1 MNGLSFAF
9 ETPRWELILQ
19 ALPNGSSYP
28 AAQFLTLM
36 ESEDDAAMDEALE
49 LLEEK
54 DILLDVASLPSGV
67 AGGEAALRLKREA
80 QLAKSGDLLSG
91 LEADDALRIFLE
103 EISGIPVCGD
113 PQLLAESVRDGD
125 DSAKDALVNGML
137 SLVVQRAC
145 EMTGRGVLLLDLIQE
160 GSLGLWQA
168 ILGYESGS
176 FESCCDRCICRAM
189 AKTITRQAHA
199 NGVGQKMRQ
208 AMEDYRSVD
217 ERLLSE
223 WGRNPT
229 LEEIADQL
237 HMTPETAAV
246 VADMLES
253 ARLVNRVKT
262 EAQPQEPTP
271 EDNMAVEDTA
281 YFQMRQRISELL
293 SVLEPQDAQLLSL
306 RFGLEGGMP
315 MSPAEAGAKLGL
327 TPEEVTKKET
337 EALMKLRKER

>member
-1 MNGLSFAF
+1 MNGLTFSF
-9 ETPRWELILQ
+9 ETPQWEQILESLI
-19 ALPNGSSYP
+19 AGGSYS
-28 AAQFLTLM
+28 AAQFLALM
-36 ESEDDAAMDEALE
+36 ESEDDAAMDAALA

-54 DILLDVASLPSGV
+54 DILLDVASLPADV
-67 AGGEAALRLKREA
+67 ATGEAAVRLKREA
-80 QLAKSGDLLSG
+80 QLAMSGNLLSD
-91 LEADDALRIFLE
+91 LEEDDALRIFLE
-103 EISGIPVCGD
+103 EIAGIPACGD
-113 PQLLAESVRDGD
+113 PQLLAEAVRDGEAA
-125 DSAKDALVNGML
+125 AKESLANVML

-168 ILGYESGS
+168 ILSYESGS
-176 FESCCDRCICRAM
+176 FESYCDRCICRAM
-189 AKTITRQAHA
+189 AKTVTLQAHA

-229 LEEIADQL
+229 LEEIAEQL

-253 ARLVNRVKT
+253 ARLVDRVKT
-262 EAQPQEPTP
+262 EAQPKEPTA

-315 MSPAEAGAKLGL
+315 MSPQEVGARLGL
-327 TPEEVTKKET
+327 TSEEVTKKEA
-337 EALMKLRKER
+337 EALMKLREER